1 MNLMRIKS
9 PSLDTRFV
17 YYNHAEKNLVW
28 HEGFYIFLDILAI
41 LVSTSFVFTLRF
53 APEVFWEGVFNLN
66 LVSYPYYNFV
76 PKYIGFL
83 ILYMS
88 LVVLL
93 FKNYDLYISPRGRFW
108 IDEVILV
115 AKSVSIASVL
125 LMVVMYLSKEQV
137 SRFVVLS
144 SWILNIV
151 AICGWRYAK
160 YKYLER
166 SIENGNGL
174 KRVLIAGAGRAGRN
188 LANILKSNSYLG
200 MQVVGFV
207 DDSRQGDDILGFTWD
222 VERIIQSKF
231 IDEVFITST
240 NKRDVVKKITMHALK
255 NRAGVKVIPDLFDG
269 IALKNNPLSI
279 GFFGNLPVM
288 EIHQEPISI
297 IGVFLKRT
305 MDIIGGITMF
315 LLSFPILLAVA
326 IIIKIDSP
334 NGPVFYKSRR
344 VGFKGKV
351 FNCIKFRTMTPNAND
366 LKDEL
371 RKVNERSG
379 PFFKLKDDPRITK
392 TGKFLRK
399 YSLDELPQMF
409 NVIRGD
415 MSLVGPRP
423 HPVDDFELYNIE
435 HYRRL
440 DVKPGI
446 TSLWAVEARNDPSF
460 EKNMELDLYYIEN
473 WDIWLDIKILL
484 KTFPTVVKG
493 SGN

>member
-1 MNLMRIKS
+1 MRLKS
-9 PSLDTRFV
+9 QSLDARFV
-17 YYNHAEKNLVW
+17 YYDHAKENLLW
-28 HEGFYIFLDILAI
+28 QESFYIFLDIIII

-53 APEVFWEGVFNLN
+53 APQVFWEGVFNLN
-66 LVSYPYYNFV
+66 LVSYPYYSFV

-83 ILYMS
+83 ILYMA

-93 FKNYDLYISPRGRFW
+93 FKNDNLYISPRGRFW
-108 IDEVILV
+108 VDEVILV
-115 AKSVSIASVL
+115 FKSVSIASLL

-160 YKYLER
+160 YKFLER

-188 LANILKSNSYLG
+188 LANILKNNSYLG
-200 MQVVGFV
+200 MQVVGFI
-207 DDSRQGDDILGFTWD
+207 DDFKQDDDILGFTTD
-222 VERIIQSKF
+222 VEKIIQSKF

-240 NKRDVVKKITMHALK
+240 NKRDVVKKITQQALN

-269 IALKNNPLSI
+269 LVFKNNSLSI

-305 MDIIGGITMF
+305 MDIFGGITMF
-315 LLSFPILLAVA
+315 LLSFPILIAVA

-344 VGFKGKV
+344 VGMKGKI
-351 FNCIKFRTMTPNAND
+351 FNCYKFRTMTPNAND
-366 LKDEL
+366 LKDQL

-392 TGKFLRK
+392 TGMFLRK

-409 NVIRGD
+409 NVVKGD

-423 HPVDDFELYNIE
+423 HPVDDFALYDIE

-473 WDIWLDIKILL
+473 WNIWLDLKIIL
-484 KTFPTVVKG
+484 KTFPAVFKG